1 MKFLLLRLC
10 FFLLLSSIGM
20 ASVFAEPAQDRGE
33 NRGRT
38 ERGVNPADQERNAR
52 NTQDGKNTQ
61 DEAAR
66 KPPRLSPEERKALR
80 QQINEAG
87 HDIYHPKH

>member
-1 MKFLLLRLC
+1 MKFLLSRLC

-20 ASVFAEPAQDRGE
+20 VPVLADPAQDRGE
-33 NRGRT
+33 YRGRS
-38 ERGVNPADQERNAR
+38 ERGGNPADQDR
-52 NTQDGKNTQ
+52 NTRGSQESRSSQDDSG
-61 DEAAR
+61 R
-66 KPPRLSPEERKALR
+66 KPSRLSPEERKALR

>member
-10 FFLLLSSIGM
+10 FFLLLSPIGM
-20 ASVFAEPAQDRGE
+20 ATVFADPAPDRGE
-33 NRGRT
+33 YRGRS
-38 ERGVNPADQERNAR
+38 ERGGNPADQERNAR
-52 NTQDGKNTQ
+52 GSQEARNTQDDGG
-61 DEAAR
+61 R
-66 KPPRLSPEERKALR
+66 KPSRLSPEERKALR